1 MNAIGLVVVII
12 GIIVM
17 FYFFWPMIKGA
28 PWVPTGMK
36 KVRKMLA
43 LADLKPDEVLYDL
56 GCGDGRFIVKAAR
69 KFGAKA
75 VGIEINLF
83 LYLWCQLIITI
94 LGLRR
99 RVKIIYG
106 NFFKHNLS
114 EADVVICYLL
124 PETNDRLE
132 HKLIRE
138 LKPTARVISNSFVFN
153 KLPIVSVDIDKGIYV
168 YYARMENLL

>member
-1 MNAIGLVVVII
+1 MNTIGIIIVII

-28 PWVPTGMK
+28 PWVPTRMK
-36 KVRKMLA
+36 KVRYMLS
-43 LADLKPDEVLYDL
+43 LADIQPDEVLYDL

-69 KFGAKA
+69 KFGVKA
-75 VGIEINLF
+75 VGIEINLL

-94 LGLRR
+94 LRLRR

-106 NFFKHNLS
+106 NFFKCNLS
-114 EADVVICYLL
+114 NADVVICYLL
-124 PETNDRLE
+124 PETNNRLE
-132 HKLIRE
+132 DKLIKE

-153 KLPIVSVDIDKGIYV
+153 KLPVVNEDIDEGIFV
-168 YYARMENLL
+168 YKVSIENLL